1 MKTKRTIASIL
12 AAVMAFSALPIL
24 SVSAADTA
32 ALGDVDGD
40 GVITGHDAALV
51 SRSLYEDSFD
61 LTTEQAARADIN
73 QDGVVD
79 QADADQIHASE
90 VYQLGDIKHINRED
104 YFCGTLD
111 GAELALLCYSVDMA
125 GQPAE
130 IIQKDI
136 DDLNP
141 WGHPTVDSVF
151 DGLLDNITD
160 DMRQQCQ
167 IDQVTFNLLDAN
179 ADGVV
184 DINDSFALLCAYSY
198 EMAAQGFFSTEGRYD
213 LYMGCRPTT

>member
-1 MKTKRTIASIL
+1 MDNFAEYMVKKQPDSSDRMTTVLIIL
-12 AAVMAFSALPIL
+12 AAVLL
-24 SVSAADTA
+24 SAATVF
-32 ALGDVDGD
+32 LVL
-40 GVITGHDAALV
+40 ITKIPFILIVTCAV
-51 SRSLYEDSFD
+51 LYGAYF
-61 LTTEQAARADIN
+61 LITN

-90 VYQLGDIKHINRED
+90 VYQLGDIKHVNRED
-104 YFCGTLD
+104 YFCGALY

-130 IIQKDI
+130 IVQKDI
-136 DDLNP
+136 DNLNP

-198 EMAAQGFFSTEGRYD
+198 AFADQGFFPTEGRYD
-213 LYMGCRPTT
+213 

>member
-24 SVSAADTA
+24 SASAADTA

-90 VYQLGDIKHINRED
+90 VYCIGDIRHRNSGD
-104 YFCGTLD
+104 YHNGALY
-111 GAELALLCYSVDMA
+111 GAEFALFYYGVSMA
-125 GQPAE
+125 GQPVE
-130 IIQKDI
+130 VVQKDL
-136 DDLNP
+136 DNLHS
-141 WGHPTVDSVF
+141 WTHPTVEGVF
-151 DGLLDNITD
+151 EDMLDNVTD
-160 DMRQQCQ
+160 DMRQECQ

-184 DINDSFALLCAYSY
+184 DISDSFALLCAYSY